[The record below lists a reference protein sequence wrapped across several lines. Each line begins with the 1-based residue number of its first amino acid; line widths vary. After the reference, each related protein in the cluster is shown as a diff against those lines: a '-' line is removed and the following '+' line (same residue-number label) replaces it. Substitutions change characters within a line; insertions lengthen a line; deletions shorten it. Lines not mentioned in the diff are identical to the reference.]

1 MKKLTLFL
9 VDDHQLFR
17 EGLKFL
23 LSAIPA
29 VGEVYEASNGG
40 EFLKALETVIPDV
53 VFMDIEMPV
62 IDGIKATTE
71 AIRRYPGLNV
81 VALTMYSDE
90 GYYSRM
96 INAGAKGFL
105 LKNSGF
111 DEVLQAIE
119 EVSQGKSYFSKEIMM
134 QIVKNLNKRHA
145 PPEAAILTERE
156 SEILYNICTGLSN
169 QEIADKLC
177 LSKRTVDKHR
187 ENLLLK
193 TGANNTAGLVIYAIR
208 HGIFEL

>member
-62 IDGIKATTE
+62 DRWDKSNYRSHTQI
-71 AIRRYPGLNV
+71 
-81 VALTMYSDE
+81 
-90 GYYSRM
+90 SR
-96 INAGAKGFL
+96 AQRG
-105 LKNSGF
+105 S
-111 DEVLQAIE
+111 
-119 EVSQGKSYFSKEIMM
+119 
-134 QIVKNLNKRHA
+134 
-145 PPEAAILTERE
+145 P
-156 SEILYNICTGLSN
+156 
-169 QEIADKLC
+169 
-177 LSKRTVDKHR
+177 
-187 ENLLLK
+187 
-193 TGANNTAGLVIYAIR
+193 
-208 HGIFEL
+208 